1 MSPIAKNILSV
12 ILGFVAGCAVNISLV
27 SLGPSIIRLPE
38 GADVSSSEGL
48 ERSMLLFTA
57 RHFLFPFL
65 GHALG
70 TLVGAFVTAKVAA
83 SRHMGLAMGIGGL
96 FLCCG
101 IMMVC
106 TVGGPVW
113 FIIIDLVFAY
123 LPMAFLGGKL
133 GLSAGSLPT
142 TSSE

>member
-1 MSPIAKNILSV
+1 
-12 ILGFVAGCAVNISLV
+12 
-27 SLGPSIIRLPE
+27 
-38 GADVSSSEGL
+38 
-48 ERSMLLFTA
+48 
-57 RHFLFPFL
+57 
-65 GHALG
+65 
-70 TLVGAFVTAKVAA
+70 
-83 SRHMGLAMGIGGL
+83 
-96 FLCCG
+96 
-101 IMMVC
+101 MMVC